1 MDVDAI
7 NITVEFMHCLSASAG
22 EVAKGELWRVFHRLD
37 ACQSSARLCRI
48 CSKVKYGNFFCLFI
62 LFYFLVAIYKTSQSS
77 TFVAGSLCP
86 FICTLPCHKTLCER
100 VVMLVEQY
108 CETLCASKTLCAKL
122 AQYHKTLCESMIMS
136 VEQYHKTGV
145 KGLV

>member
-1 MDVDAI
+1 MA
-7 NITVEFMHCLSASAG
+7 TFS
-22 EVAKGELWRVFHRLD
+22 VF
-37 ACQSSARLCRI
+37 
-48 CSKVKYGNFFCLFI
+48 